1 MKRLTV
7 RFGLSVLVVQF
18 YFAALPTQA
27 SLCAADTPVRSK
39 IRIATAA
46 PSLSY
51 FPIYAAVQK
60 GFFARRGFDVE
71 MIQMAASLTAAALL
85 NRAVD
90 YTIIPST
97 IATAAA
103 RGAPAKVIMF
113 ASVKLQHTLVV
124 RADINAVTE
133 LAGKKIA
140 GSGFGNLVAYEI
152 QFLIEHYKLGPK
164 TTIINAP
171 SSIDRLIAV
180 QKGLAEAAIIAAPA
194 DIKGE
199 EMGLKRLIQMGT
211 LLQIPQAGLAA
222 TDDKIKTHRGEVI
235 EVLKAAIEGLEYTAN
250 QREDATALIGKW
262 MALTPI
268 QAAKAYDTV
277 KDTYSRDGVPTAEQ
291 SKAYIAMLAATAGL
305 NADLPASTIFDFSLS
320 AAAAKELAV
329 KR

>member
-1 MKRLTV
+1 MKPLLVLFVLSV
-7 RFGLSVLVVQF
+7 RFFFTAQPTPSS
-18 YFAALPTQA
+18 AL
-27 SLCAADTPVRSK
+27 AADAPLRTK

-60 GFFARRGFDVE
+60 GFYARRGFDVE

-85 NRAVD
+85 NRSVD

-103 RGAPAKVIMF
+103 RGAAAKVIMF
-113 ASVKLQHTLVV
+113 ASVKLQHTLVA
-124 RADINAVTE
+124 RADVNAITD

-152 QFLIEHYKLGPK
+152 QFLIERYKLGPK

-180 QKGLAEAAIIAAPA
+180 QKGLADAAIIAAPA

-199 EMGLKRLIQMGT
+199 EMGLKRLVQMGT

-222 TDDKIKTHRGEVI
+222 TDEKIKTNRAEVM
-235 EVLKAAIEGLEYTAN
+235 EVLKAAIDGLEYTAN

-262 MALTPI
+262 MALTPA
-268 QAAKAYDTV
+268 QAIKAYDSV
-277 KDTYSRDGVPTAEQ
+277 KDTYSRDGVPTPEQ

-305 NADLPASTIFDFSLS
+305 SADLPAATIFDFSLA
-320 AAAAKELAV
+320 AAAAKELAAR
-329 KR
+329 K

>member
-1 MKRLTV
+1 MAKA
-7 RFGLSVLVVQF
+7 SI
-18 YFAALPTQA
+18 FAADSPPRT
-27 SLCAADTPVRSK
+27 K

-60 GFFARRGFDVE
+60 GFYARRGFDVE
-71 MIQMAASLTAAALL
+71 MIQMSATLTASALL

-103 RGAPAKVIMF
+103 RGASAKVIMF

-124 RADINAVTE
+124 RSDISAITE

-152 QFLIEHYKLGPK
+152 QFLIDRYKLGAK
-164 TTIINAP
+164 TTIISAP

-180 QKGLAEAAIIAAPA
+180 QKGIAEAAIIAAPA

-199 EMGLKRLIQMGT
+199 EMGLKRLLLMGT
-211 LLQIPQAGLAA
+211 ILQIPQAGLAA
-222 TDDKIKTHRGEVI
+222 TDDKIKNNRAEVI
-235 EVLKAAIEGLEYTAN
+235 EVLKAAIDGLEYTAT
-250 QREDATALIGKW
+250 QKEDATALIGKW
-262 MALTPI
+262 MALTPT
-268 QAAKAYDTV
+268 QASKAYDSV
-277 KDTYSRDGVPTAEQ
+277 KDTYSRDGVPTPEQ

-305 NADLPASTIFDFSLS
+305 NADLPAATIFDFSLS
-320 AAAAKELAV
+320 AAAAKELGA
-329 KR
+329 KK

>member
-1 MKRLTV
+1 MKPLWV
-7 RFGLSVLVVQF
+7 LFVLSIPFFFTAQPTTSSL
-18 YFAALPTQA
+18 FAADAPLRT
-27 SLCAADTPVRSK
+27 K

-60 GFFARRGFDVE
+60 GFYSRRGFDVE
-71 MIQMAASLTAAALL
+71 MIQMSASLTAVALL
-85 NRAVD
+85 NRSVD

-97 IATAAA
+97 TATAAA

-124 RADINAVTE
+124 RSDISAVTE

-152 QFLIEHYKLGPK
+152 QFLIDRYKLGPK
-164 TTIINAP
+164 TTIIHAP

-180 QKGLAEAAIIAAPA
+180 QKGIAEAAIIAAPA

-199 EMGLKRLIQMGT
+199 EMGLKRLLQMGT
-211 LLQIPQAGLAA
+211 ILQIPQAGLAA
-222 TDDKIKTHRGEVI
+222 TDDKIKNNRGEVI
-235 EVLKAAIEGLEYTAN
+235 EVLKAAIEGLDYTAT
-250 QREDATALIGKW
+250 QKEDATALIGKW
-262 MALTPI
+262 MALTPA
-268 QAAKAYDTV
+268 QASKAYDGV
-277 KDTYSRDGVPTAEQ
+277 KDTYSRDGMPTPDQ

-305 NADLPASTIFDFSLS
+305 NADLPAATIFDFSLS
-320 AAAAKELAV
+320 ATAAKELAAR
-329 KR
+329 K

>member
-1 MKRLTV
+1 MSMSRPPSHRDVLPLLFFLCLGSNPPV
-7 RFGLSVLVVQF
+7 LS
-18 YFAALPTQA
+18 AA
-27 SLCAADTPVRSK
+27 AAQIKTK

-51 FPIYAAVQK
+51 LPIYAAVQK
-60 GFFARRGFDVE
+60 GFFAKRGFDVE
-71 MIQMAASLTAAALL
+71 MIQMSPSLSVAAPL
-85 NRAVD
+85 NRSVD

-124 RADINAVTE
+124 RADVNAMSN

-152 QFLIEHYKLGPK
+152 QLLIDRYRLGPK
-164 TTIINAP
+164 TTIVNAP

-180 QKGLAEAAIIAAPA
+180 QKGLAEAAIIATPA

-199 EMGLKRLIQMGT
+199 EMGLKRLIQMGA

-222 TDDKIKTHRGEVI
+222 TDEKLKTNRGEVI
-235 EVLKAAIEGLEYTAN
+235 EVLKATIDGLEFTSD
-250 QREDATALIGKW
+250 QRDNATALIGKW
-262 MALTPI
+262 MGLTPA
-268 QAAKAYDTV
+268 QAAKAYESV
-277 KDTYSRDGVPTAEQ
+277 RDTYSRDSVPTPEQ
-291 SKAYIAMLAATAGL
+291 SKADIAMLAATAGL
-305 NADLPASTIFDFSLS
+305 NANLPAATIFDFSLS
-320 AAAAKELAV
+320 AAAAKELAT

>member
-1 MKRLTV
+1 MRLTV
-7 RFGLSVLVVQF
+7 LFIFAFIAPTITTSLV
-18 YFAALPTQA
+18 
-27 SLCAADTPVRSK
+27 AADAPPRNK

-60 GFFARRGFDVE
+60 GFFAKRNFDVE
-71 MIQMAASLTAAALL
+71 MIQMAPSLTAAALL
-85 NRAVD
+85 NRSVD
-90 YTIIPST
+90 YTIIPSA

-103 RGAPAKVIMF
+103 RGAATKVIHF

-124 RADINAVTE
+124 RTDVSAVTD

-152 QFLIEHYKLGPK
+152 QFLIDRYKLGAK

-180 QKGLAEAAIIAAPA
+180 QKGFAEAAIIAAPA

-199 EMGLKRLIQMGT
+199 EMGLKRLVQMGT

-222 TDDKIKTHRGEVI
+222 TDEKIKANRGEVI

-250 QREDATALIGKW
+250 QREDATALIRKW
-262 MALTPI
+262 MALT
-268 QAAKAYDTV
+268 QAQALKAYESV
-277 KDTYSRDGVPTAEQ
+277 KDTYSRDGVPTPEQ

-305 NADLPASTIFDFSLS
+305 NADLPAATIFDFSLS
-320 AAAAKELAV
+320 AAAYKDLTT

>member
-1 MKRLTV
+1 MKRFSV
-7 RFGLSVLVVQF
+7 LSVLF
-18 YFAALPTQA
+18 FFTALPAPSSLFAADAPTR
-27 SLCAADTPVRSK
+27 TK

-71 MIQMAASLTAAALL
+71 MIQMAPSLTAAALL

-103 RGAPAKVIMF
+103 RGAAAKVIMF

-152 QFLIEHYKLGPK
+152 QFLIERYKLGPK

-222 TDDKIKTHRGEVI
+222 TDEKIKTNRAEVI
-235 EVLKAAIEGLEYTAN
+235 EVLKAAIDGLEYTAN

-262 MALTPI
+262 MALTPS
-268 QAAKAYDTV
+268 QANKAYDSV
-277 KDTYSRDGVPTAEQ
+277 KETYSRDGVPTAEQ

-305 NADLPASTIFDFSLS
+305 SADLPASTIFDFSLT
-320 AAAAKELAV
+320 AAAAKELAA
-329 KR
+329 KK

>member
-1 MKRLTV
+1 MTQW
-7 RFGLSVLVVQF
+7 RFVGSVLSILSF
-18 YFAALPTQA
+18 YALVLSSDAAFAADAPAKT
-27 SLCAADTPVRSK
+27 K

-71 MIQMAASLTAAALL
+71 MIQMAPSLTAAALL
-85 NRAVD
+85 NRSVD

-113 ASVKLQHTLVV
+113 ASVKLQHSLVV
-124 RADINAVTE
+124 RPDVNAVTE

-152 QFLIEHYKLGPK
+152 QFLIERYKLGAK

-180 QKGLAEAAIIAAPA
+180 QRGLAEAAIIAAPA

-199 EMGLKRLIQMGT
+199 EMGLKRLVQMGT

-222 TDDKIKTHRGEVI
+222 TDEKIKANRAEVI

-250 QREDATALIGKW
+250 QREDATVLIGKW

-268 QAAKAYDTV
+268 QASKAYDSV
-277 KDTYSRDGVPTAEQ
+277 RDTYSRDGVPTAEQ

-305 NADLPASTIFDFSLS
+305 SADLPAATIFDFSLS
-320 AAAAKELAV
+320 AAAAKELAA
-329 KR
+329 KK

>member
-1 MKRLTV
+1 MSMKLLLV
-7 RFGLSVLVVQF
+7 LSVPF
-18 YFAALPTQA
+18 FFAALPI
-27 SLCAADTPVRSK
+27 SPSFAADAPPRTK

-71 MIQMAASLTAAALL
+71 MIQMAPSLTAAALL
-85 NRAVD
+85 NRSVD

-124 RADINAVTE
+124 RAEVNAVTE

-152 QFLIEHYKLGPK
+152 QFLIDRYKLGPK

-180 QKGLAEAAIIAAPA
+180 QKGLAEGAIIAAPA

-199 EMGLKRLIQMGT
+199 EMGLKRLVQMGT
-211 LLQIPQAGLAA
+211 LMPIPQAGLAA
-222 TDDKIKTHRGEVI
+222 TDEKIRSNRGEVI

-250 QREDATALIGKW
+250 QREDATVLIGKW

-277 KDTYSRDGVPTAEQ
+277 KDTYSRDGVPTPEQ

-305 NADLPASTIFDFSLS
+305 NADLPASTIFDFSIS
-320 AAAAKELAV
+320 AAAAKELAI

>member
-1 MKRLTV
+1 MTMKLLLV
-7 RFGLSVLVVQF
+7 LSVPF
-18 YFAALPTQA
+18 FFAALPI
-27 SLCAADTPVRSK
+27 SPSFDADSPPRTK

-60 GFFARRGFDVE
+60 GFFAKRRFDVE
-71 MIQMAASLTAAALL
+71 MIQMAPSLTAAALL
-85 NRAVD
+85 NRSVD

-103 RGAPAKVIMF
+103 RGAPAKVIHF

-124 RADINAVTE
+124 RADVNAVTD

-152 QFLIEHYKLGPK
+152 QFLIDRYKLGPK
-164 TTIINAP
+164 TTIVTAP

-180 QKGLAEAAIIAAPA
+180 QKGIAEAAIIAAPA

-199 EMGLKRLIQMGT
+199 EMGLKRLVQMGT
-211 LLQIPQAGLAA
+211 LMPIPQAGLAV
-222 TDDKIKTHRGEVI
+222 TDEKIRTNRGEVI

-277 KDTYSRDGVPTAEQ
+277 KDTYSRDGVPTPEQ

-320 AAAAKELAV
+320 AAAANELAI

>member
-1 MKRLTV
+1 MKRSLV
-7 RFGLSVLVVQF
+7 QFALSVQFFLSVLLTNSSL
-18 YFAALPTQA
+18 FAADAPART
-27 SLCAADTPVRSK
+27 K

-71 MIQMAASLTAAALL
+71 MIQMAATLTAAALL
-85 NRAVD
+85 NRSVD

-124 RADINAVTE
+124 RADVNAITD

-140 GSGFGNLVAYEI
+140 GTGFGNLVAYEI
-152 QFLIEHYKLGPK
+152 QFLIERYKLGAK

-180 QKGLAEAAIIAAPA
+180 QKGIAEAAIIAAPA

-199 EMGLKRLIQMGT
+199 EMGLKRLVQMGT

-222 TDDKIKTHRGEVI
+222 TDEKIKTNRGEVI
-235 EVLKAAIEGLEYTAN
+235 EVLKAAIEGLDYTAN

-262 MALTPI
+262 MALTPA
-268 QAAKAYDTV
+268 QAAKAYESV
-277 KDTYSRDGVPTAEQ
+277 KDTYSRDGVPTPEQ

-305 NADLPASTIFDFSLS
+305 SADLPAATIFDFSLS
-320 AAAAKELAV
+320 ATAAKELAAR
-329 KR
+329 K

>member
-1 MKRLTV
+1 MSMKLLLV
-7 RFGLSVLVVQF
+7 LSVPF
-18 YFAALPTQA
+18 FFAALPI
-27 SLCAADTPVRSK
+27 SPSFAADSPPRTK

-60 GFFARRGFDVE
+60 GFFAKRGFDVE
-71 MIQMAASLTAAALL
+71 MIQMAPSLTAAALL
-85 NRAVD
+85 NRSVD

-124 RADINAVTE
+124 RADVNAVTD

-152 QFLIEHYKLGPK
+152 QFLIDRYKLGPK
-164 TTIINAP
+164 TTIVTAP

-180 QKGLAEAAIIAAPA
+180 QKGIAEAAIIAAPA

-199 EMGLKRLIQMGT
+199 EMGLKRLVQMGT
-211 LLQIPQAGLAA
+211 LMPIPQAGLAA
-222 TDDKIKTHRGEVI
+222 TDDKIKTNRGEVI
-235 EVLKAAIEGLEYTAN
+235 DVLKAAIEGLEYTAN

-277 KDTYSRDGVPTAEQ
+277 RDTYSRDGVPTPEQ

-320 AAAAKELAV
+320 AAAAKELAT

>member
-1 MKRLTV
+1 MSMKRLLV
-7 RFGLSVLVVQF
+7 LSVLSVPF
-18 YFAALPTQA
+18 FFFAPPTPTALFAADVLPRT
-27 SLCAADTPVRSK
+27 K

-103 RGAPAKVIMF
+103 RGAAAKVIMF

-152 QFLIEHYKLGPK
+152 QFLIERYKLGPK

-222 TDDKIKTHRGEVI
+222 TDEKIKTNRGEVI
-235 EVLKAAIEGLEYTAN
+235 EVLKAAIDGLEYTAN

-262 MALTPI
+262 MALTPT
-268 QAAKAYDTV
+268 QAVKAYDSV
-277 KDTYSRDGVPTAEQ
+277 KDTYSRDGVPTLEQ

-305 NADLPASTIFDFSLS
+305 SADLPAATIFDFSLS
-320 AAAAKELAV
+320 AAAAKELAA
-329 KR
+329 KK

>member
-1 MKRLTV
+1 MSMKLLLV
-7 RFGLSVLVVQF
+7 LSVPF
-18 YFAALPTQA
+18 FFAALPI
-27 SLCAADTPVRSK
+27 SPSFAADSPPRTK

-71 MIQMAASLTAAALL
+71 MIQMAPSLTAAALL
-85 NRAVD
+85 NRSVD

-124 RADINAVTE
+124 RAEVNAVTE

-152 QFLIEHYKLGPK
+152 QFLIDRYKLGPK

-180 QKGLAEAAIIAAPA
+180 QKGLAEGAIIAAPA

-199 EMGLKRLIQMGT
+199 EMGLKRLIQMGA

-222 TDDKIKTHRGEVI
+222 TDDKIKTHRSEVI
-235 EVLKAAIEGLEYTAN
+235 EVLKAAIDGLDYTAN
-250 QREDATALIGKW
+250 QREDATAMIGKW

-268 QAAKAYDTV
+268 QAAKAYDSV

-305 NADLPASTIFDFSLS
+305 NADLPAATIFDFSLS
-320 AAAAKELAV
+320 AAAARELV
-329 KR
+329 TKQ

>member
-1 MKRLTV
+1 MSMKLLLV
-7 RFGLSVLVVQF
+7 LSAPF
-18 YFAALPTQA
+18 FFAALPI
-27 SLCAADTPVRSK
+27 SPSFAADAPARTK

-60 GFFARRGFDVE
+60 GFFTKRGFDVE
-71 MIQMAASLTAAALL
+71 MIQMAPSLTAAALL
-85 NRAVD
+85 NRSVD

-103 RGAPAKVIMF
+103 RGAPAKVIHF

-124 RADINAVTE
+124 RADVNAVTD

-152 QFLIEHYKLGPK
+152 QFLIDRYKLGPK
-164 TTIINAP
+164 TTIVTAP

-180 QKGLAEAAIIAAPA
+180 QKGIAEAAIIAAPA

-199 EMGLKRLIQMGT
+199 EMGLKRLVQMGT
-211 LLQIPQAGLAA
+211 LMPIPQAGLAA
-222 TDDKIKTHRGEVI
+222 TDEKIRTNRGEVI

-277 KDTYSRDGVPTAEQ
+277 KDTYSRDGVPTPEQ

-305 NADLPASTIFDFSLS
+305 NADLPASTIFDFSIS
-320 AAAAKELAV
+320 AAAAKELAI

>member
-1 MKRLTV
+1 M
-7 RFGLSVLVVQF
+7 
-18 YFAALPTQA
+18 
-27 SLCAADTPVRSK
+27 
-39 IRIATAA
+39 
-46 PSLSY
+46 
-51 FPIYAAVQK
+51 
-60 GFFARRGFDVE
+60 
-71 MIQMAASLTAAALL
+71 L

-103 RGAPAKVIMF
+103 RGAAAKVIMF

-152 QFLIEHYKLGPK
+152 QFLIERYKLGPK

-211 LLQIPQAGLAA
+211 LLQSPQAGLAA
-222 TDDKIKTHRGEVI
+222 TDEKIKTNRGEVV
-235 EVLKAAIEGLEYTAN
+235 EVLKAAIDGLEYTAN

-262 MALTPI
+262 MALTPS
-268 QAAKAYDTV
+268 QANKAYDSV
-277 KDTYSRDGVPTAEQ
+277 KETYSRDGVPTAEQ

-305 NADLPASTIFDFSLS
+305 SADLPASTIFDFSLT
-320 AAAAKELAV
+320 AAAAKELAA
-329 KR
+329 KK

>member
-1 MKRLTV
+1 MKPLWV
-7 RFGLSVLVVQF
+7 LLVLSVQCFFTAQPSPLSL
-18 YFAALPTQA
+18 FAADAPLRT
-27 SLCAADTPVRSK
+27 K

-46 PSLSY
+46 PSPSY

-71 MIQMAASLTAAALL
+71 MIQMSPTLTAAALL

-103 RGAPAKVIMF
+103 RGAPAKVIHF

-152 QFLIEHYKLGPK
+152 QFLIERYKLGPK
-164 TTIINAP
+164 TTIISAQ

-180 QKGLAEAAIIAAPA
+180 QRGLAEAAIIAAPA

-199 EMGLKRLIQMGT
+199 EMGLKRLIAMGT
-211 LLQIPQAGLAA
+211 LLQIPQAGLAT
-222 TDDKIKTHRGEVI
+222 TDEKIKTNRGEVL
-235 EVLKAAIEGLEYTAN
+235 EVLKAAIDGLDYTAN

-262 MALTPI
+262 MALTPA
-268 QAAKAYDTV
+268 QAIKAYDSV
-277 KDTYSRDGVPTAEQ
+277 KDTYSRDGVPTQEQ

-305 NADLPASTIFDFSLS
+305 SAELPASTIFDFSLS
-320 AAAAKELAV
+320 AAAAKELAA